1 MDTHSLAGF
10 IPAAG
15 EGRGLRPASLLRPK
29 ALMPFCGVP
38 ALELAASQLADLGLE
53 AIVVNASYLT
63 GQVEE
68 AVARLRERHGW
79 NLILSPEDRLLG
91 VGGGLRR
98 AAGLVPGADHFLVH
112 NADVVLDFR
121 LGTLLEAHE
130 RRDAAV
136 TALLVPGRGPCTVDA
151 DGDGR
156 IVDFRKRRGT
166 GAFTF
171 AGVYLIRRDVL
182 EHVCADG
189 PAPVVD
195 ALEAAASAG
204 LSVFGLSV
212 ERAYWSDLGD
222 PWAYIKAH
230 SEVADC
236 GLTHHRLLRV
246 AQAEQARR
254 RAMLERT
261 QRVTCTGSIG
271 LGSGIAVPPGAHL
284 HNVVLWDDTRIER
297 PHLYADSILAGE
309 VAAPPPVGEG
319 RRPDPRV
326 YSALGVDED
335 SVRVQDLRKQGS
347 GRRYARLTAEDGRS
361 WVWCAYSPERRENAA
376 FAAAAEFLA
385 RVGVLVPRVV
395 VHLGDACEIVSDDL
409 GRESLQDATDRDVIE
424 RALLDVVEQIAR
436 LHVLGDRAAR
446 LEELPLQPGFTKGLY
461 DWERDYFREHILGNL
476 LHAEE
481 LWAPVAQEYCGLRT
495 RLLAEP
501 PVPIHRDLQAANV
514 MLLNGWAYLIDFQG
528 LRLGCAAYDLGSLLF
543 DPYMSHP
550 ASRRVRV
557 WNRYRE
563 EVEALGGSVPADD
576 LLGVAAAQRLLQA
589 LGAYGKLWLTD
600 GLPWYRQFIV
610 PALALLAEAA
620 DSAGLSNLHGL
631 AVEVKRRAEQRLA
644 AS

>member
-1 MDTHSLAGF
+1 MNPIAGF

-38 ALELAASQLADLGLE
+38 ALELAAAQLADLGLDT
-53 AIVVNASYLT
+53 IVVNASYLT

-68 AVARLRERHGW
+68 AVARLRERRGW

-98 AAGLVPGADHFLVH
+98 AAGLVPGAGHFLVH
-112 NADVVLDFR
+112 NADVVLDFPLGR
-121 LGTLLEAHE
+121 LLDEHA

-136 TALLVPGRGPCTVDA
+136 TALLVPGRGPCTVDTDSA
-151 DGDGR
+151 GR

-182 EHVCADG
+182 DHVPDDG
-189 PAPVVD
+189 PAAIIE
-195 ALEAAASAG
+195 ALEAAAGGG
-204 LSVFGLSV
+204 LPVFGLSV
-212 ERAYWSDLGD
+212 EHAYWSDLGD

-230 SEVADC
+230 GDVADC

-254 RAMLERT
+254 RAVLERT

-271 LGSGIAVPPGAHL
+271 LGSGLAVPPGAHL
-284 HNVVLWDDTRIER
+284 HNVVLWDDTSIER

-326 YSALGVDED
+326 FAALDIDER
-335 SVRVQDLRKQGS
+335 SIRVQDLRKQGS
-347 GRRYARLTAEDGRS
+347 GRRYARLDAEDGRS

-409 GRESLQDATDRDVIE
+409 GRESLQDAADADVIE
-424 RALLDVVEQIAR
+424 RTLMEVVEQVAR
-436 LHVLGDRAAR
+436 LHVVGDRAAR

-476 LHAEE
+476 LHAEA
-481 LWAPVAQEYCGLRT
+481 LWAPVAAEYCGLRT

-514 MLLNGWAYLIDFQG
+514 MLLNGRAYLIDFQG

-550 ASRRVRV
+550 AGRRARV
-557 WNRYRE
+557 WNHYRE
-563 EVEALGGSVPADD
+563 EVKSLGGPVPAED
-576 LLGVAAAQRLLQA
+576 LLGAAASQRLLQA

-600 GLPWYRQFIV
+600 GLPWYQQFIL
-610 PALALLAEAA
+610 PALTLLAEAA
-620 DSAGLSNLHGL
+620 DSAGLSNLQAL
-631 AVEVKRRAEQRLA
+631 ALEVRRRAEKRLA
-644 AS
+644 AL